1 MHRLRGSL
9 LACVL
14 VACAL
19 VAGAAM
25 PAVAQSDLEAP
36 YDGRLNRLA
45 EVMGSVHYLTNL
57 CGEPS
62 NQWRDEMQRM
72 LSLESPEPNRR
83 SRLVASFNRGFRSF
97 DSVYNQC
104 TQQAKTAVTRY
115 IDEGISLSAEIN
127 ARFGE

>member
-1 MHRLRGSL
+1 MIRPIASL
-9 LACVL
+9 LICFSL
-14 VACAL
+14 
-19 VAGAAM
+19 AGAVA
-25 PAVAQSDLEAP
+25 PAYAQTELEAP
-36 YDGRLNRLA
+36 YDGQLNRLA

-57 CGEPS
+57 CGESS

-83 SRLVASFNRGFRSF
+83 SRLIASFNRGFRSF

-104 TQQAKTAVTRY
+104 TQQAKTAVARY

>member
-1 MHRLRGSL
+1 MFARFVPL
-9 LACVL
+9 LAAVL
-14 VACAL
+14 L
-19 VAGAAM
+19 VVSLSPGL
-25 PAVAQSDLEAP
+25 AQTELEAP
-36 YDGRLNRLA
+36 YDDKLNRLA

-62 NQWRDEMQRM
+62 NKWRDEMQRM

-83 SRLVASFNRGFRSF
+83 SRLIASFNRGFRSF

-104 TQQAKTAVTRY
+104 TSQAETAVARY
-115 IDEGISLSAEIN
+115 IDEGISLSTEIN

>member
-1 MHRLRGSL
+1 MRHVFAPLLALSL
-9 LACVL
+9 LLGHA
-14 VACAL
+14 AP
-19 VAGAAM
+19 AGAQA
-25 PAVAQSDLEAP
+25 DIEAP

-57 CGEPS
+57 CGEP
-62 NQWRDEMQRM
+62 NNKWRDEMQRM

-97 DSVYNQC
+97 DSVYSQC
-104 TQQAKTAVTRY
+104 TDQARTAVARY
-115 IDEGISLSAEIN
+115 IDEGITLTAEIY

>member
-1 MHRLRGSL
+1 MNLRFAPLLTTIMLTVSL
-9 LACVL
+9 SS
-14 VACAL
+14 
-19 VAGAAM
+19 GI
-25 PAVAQSDLEAP
+25 AQTEQEAP
-36 YDGRLNRLA
+36 YDDKLNRLA

-62 NQWRDEMQRM
+62 NKWRDEMQRM

-83 SRLVASFNRGFRSF
+83 SRLIASFNRGFRSF

-104 TQQAKTAVTRY
+104 TPQAETAVARY
-115 IDEGISLSAEIN
+115 IDEGAALSTEIS

>member
-1 MHRLRGSL
+1 MNLRFAPLLTVIMLTVSL
-9 LACVL
+9 SS
-14 VACAL
+14 
-19 VAGAAM
+19 GI
-25 PAVAQSDLEAP
+25 AQTEQEAP
-36 YDGRLNRLA
+36 YDDKLNRLA

-62 NQWRDEMQRM
+62 NTWRDEMQRM

-83 SRLVASFNRGFRSF
+83 SRLIASFNRGFRSF

-104 TQQAKTAVTRY
+104 TPQAETAVARY
-115 IDEGISLSAEIN
+115 IDEGVALSTEIS